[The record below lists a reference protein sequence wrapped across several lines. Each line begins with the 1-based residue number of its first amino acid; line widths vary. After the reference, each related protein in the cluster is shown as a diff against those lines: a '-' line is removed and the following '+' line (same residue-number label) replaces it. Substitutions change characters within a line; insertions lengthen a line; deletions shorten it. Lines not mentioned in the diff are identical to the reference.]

1 MMKLNLFENKITHDD
16 VNILNAIVNALNL
29 NPDNIKTHYRL
40 NKKSITTNINDNQI
54 KFILNNNDNSI
65 NSILINN
72 KLKTI
77 SPLQQLFI
85 NNQLNIP
92 IQNNSNQ
99 NISNPLTFKSAEE
112 FYNALNNF
120 YQTIENTVMDI
131 VKMNNNKMS
140 FILFC
145 YTDFTPTVE
154 LKVDNNTLFIREL
167 ENSSKWELF
176 KNAPMDYIIEIA
188 KYLIL

>member
-1 MMKLNLFENKITHDD
+1 MIKLNLFENKITHDD
-16 VNILNAIVNALNL
+16 VKILNAIINTLNL
-29 NPDNIKTHYRL
+29 NPNNIKPQFRL
-40 NKKSITTNINDNQI
+40 NKKSIKTNINDNQI
-54 KFILNNNDNSI
+54 KFILDNNDNSI

-72 KLKTI
+72 KPKTI

-99 NISNPLTFKSAEE
+99 NISNSLTFKSAEE

-120 YQTIENTVMDI
+120 YQTIENTIIDI

-154 LKVDNNTLFIREL
+154 LKVDNNNLFIREP
-167 ENSSKWELF
+167 ENSNKWELF
-176 KNAPMDYIIEIA
+176 KTAPMDYIIEIA

>member
-16 VNILNAIVNALNL
+16 VNILKAIINTLDL
-29 NPDNIKTHYRL
+29 NPNNIKPQFRL

-54 KFILNNNDNSI
+54 KFILDNNDNSI

-72 KLKTI
+72 KPKTI

-99 NISNPLTFKSAEE
+99 NISNSLTFKSAEE

-120 YQTIENTVMDI
+120 YQTIENTIIDI

-154 LKVDNNTLFIREL
+154 LKVDNNTLFIREP
-167 ENSSKWELF
+167 ENSNKWELF
-176 KNAPMDYIIEIA
+176 KTAPMDYILEIA

>member
-1 MMKLNLFENKITHDD
+1 MMKLNLLENKITHDD
-16 VNILNAIVNALNL
+16 VNILKAIINALNL
-29 NPDNIKTHYRL
+29 NPNNIKPHFRF
-40 NKKSITTNINDNQI
+40 NKKSITTNIDNNQI
-54 KFILNNNDNSI
+54 KFILNNDGKSI
-65 NSILINN
+65 DSILFNN
-72 KLKTI
+72 KPKTI

-99 NISNPLTFKSAEE
+99 NNSNSITFKSSEE
-112 FYNALNNF
+112 FLNALNNF
-120 YQTIENTVMDI
+120 NQTIENTIMDI

-145 YTDFTPTVE
+145 YADFTPTIE
-154 LKVDNNTLFIREL
+154 LKIEKNILYVREP
-167 ENSSKWELF
+167 ENSNKWELF

>member
-1 MMKLNLFENKITHDD
+1 MKLNLFENKITHDD
-16 VNILNAIVNALNL
+16 VNILKAIINTLDL
-29 NPDNIKTHYRL
+29 NPNNIKPQFRL
-40 NKKSITTNINDNQI
+40 NKKSITTKINDNQI
-54 KFILNNNDNSI
+54 KFILDNNDNSI

-72 KLKTI
+72 KPKTI

-99 NISNPLTFKSAEE
+99 NISNSLTFKSAEE

-120 YQTIENTVMDI
+120 YQTIENTIIDI

-154 LKVDNNTLFIREL
+154 LKVDNNTLFIREP
-167 ENSSKWELF
+167 ENSNKWELF
-176 KNAPMDYIIEIA
+176 KTAPMDYILEIA